1 MIYRNILDMESA
13 NNIRMLT
20 CEGALIMFI
29 AENGPS
35 RPRDILLNVKY
46 SSVSTFSKLTR
57 LSDLGI
63 TKKIQLDG
71 SKASL
76 YDLSCDFRS
85 NFMK

>member
-1 MIYRNILDMESA
+1 MIYRNMLDIESA

-63 TKKIQLDG
+63 IRKIQIDG

-76 YDLSCDFRS
+76 YEVSCDFRS